1 MNSRMELRKKNNR
14 SIWYIVIGCVVLVVL
29 AAFFIISNNNRKA
42 AESKAAK
49 FATTHFNKNVS
60 IYGVKVSNLTV
71 AAATKK
77 INAKAKNVA
86 TLTNGK
92 VTTSRDSSVKTISK
106 SQVQTYFKKQ
116 HTETPNSNKYS
127 YANTDLAD
135 GVKKLKK
142 IAKTVVTY
150 DANGTKFKLS
160 AKTLVTKATY
170 KNGKVTFNDTTKL
183 TNKLNEMDKQ
193 VKTLH
198 KSYKFTVPSGSS
210 VNGKTITVTNKT
222 YGWGIWTAKAANYVK
237 QAFLS
242 GKNQTIDG
250 ANAIY
255 GLGYTTYGLG
265 YGKSNHGIGDNYV
278 VVSIKKQEL
287 WVVKNGKVA
296 VHLTDVVTGTLTGTS
311 DNKTPTGVWYIH
323 YKQRNTTLTGQN
335 DDGSD
340 YSSKVSYWMPFTLS
354 GCGLHDASWRTDWSK
369 TAYLKGG
376 SHGCV
381 NIRPSEIKEVWNA
394 VIQHEAVIVYN

>member
-14 SIWYIVIGCVVLVVL
+14 STWYIVIGCVILVVL

-127 YANTDLAD
+127 YANTDLAN
-135 GVKKLKK
+135 GVNKLKK

-323 YKQRNTTLTGQN
+323 YKQRNATLTGQN
-335 DDGSD
+335 DDGSN